1 MQIGSA
7 SFVGFTEARDS
18 AQIASQTQ
26 KELSERDSTVAALDE
41 PEESDDSG
49 RQSEQK
55 PSDNSQ
61 QPRFTEQELEQIQK
75 LEARDL
81 EVRNHEQAH
90 KSAGGQYAGA
100 ASYTYQR
107 GPDGINY
114 AVGGE
119 VPIDISPIQGN
130 PEATIQKAETVRRAA
145 LAPAEPSAQDRA
157 VAAQAIQIKLE
168 AQSELN
174 KPDTEEETEA
184 NSEEETQTAE
194 AAESSEETVA
204 ATDTETVN
212 PTSQAAT
219 AENNTTSNAEA
230 FTGSTGLS
238 PEDFTNLLASDLAR
252 KNALAVFENINAE
265 PPKINLDELV

>member
-41 PEESDDSG
+41 PEESEDSG

-90 KSAGGQYAGA
+90 QSVGGQYAGA

-119 VPIDISPIQGN
+119 VPIDISPIPGN
-130 PEATIQKAETVRRAA
+130 PEATIQKAEIVRRAA

-174 KPDTEEETEA
+174 QPDTEEDTEA
-184 NSEEETQTAE
+184 NAEEETQTA
-194 AAESSEETVA
+194 ATESAEETVS
-204 ATDTETVN
+204 DTETVN
-212 PTSQAAT
+212 AVSQAAT
-219 AENNTTSNAEA
+219 AENTTTSENDEEPAPI
-230 FTGSTGLS
+230 GLS
-238 PEDFTNLLASDLAR
+238 PDDFTNLLASDLAR